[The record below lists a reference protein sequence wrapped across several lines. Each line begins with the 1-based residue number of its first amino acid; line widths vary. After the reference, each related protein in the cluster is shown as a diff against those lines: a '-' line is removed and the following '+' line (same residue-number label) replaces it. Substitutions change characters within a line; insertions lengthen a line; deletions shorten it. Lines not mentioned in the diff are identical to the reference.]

1 MRMFE
6 KGLRNI
12 CKTSIVN
19 KGFSTSSENLPFHQ
33 EMNKETDHSITSSN
47 IKIPEQTF
55 PENDQEWKVFKNK
68 GLHFSHPNINSILPK
83 IEQLRS

>member
-1 MRMFE
+1 
-6 KGLRNI
+6 
-12 CKTSIVN
+12 
-19 KGFSTSSENLPFHQ
+19 
-33 EMNKETDHSITSSN
+33 MNKETDHSITSSN

>member
-6 KGLRNI
+6 KGHCNI
-12 CKTSIVN
+12 CKTFIAN

-33 EMNKETDHSITSSN
+33 VINKETDHSVTSSN
-47 IKIPEQTF
+47 IKILEQTF

-83 IEQLRS
+83 IEQVRS